1 MDKSSIR
8 VFTIAAICLA
18 TTAALSA
25 SASASLMATQFG
37 FPIMTQSG
45 QSFTFNSD
53 VASATDFESL
63 NIDFP
68 AFEGIM
74 AGSGMPASTAF
85 GNSGTIGAGMPD
97 MGNIGNLFDLSMF
110 KFR

>member
-18 TTAALSA
+18 AITACT
-25 SASASLMATQFG
+25 SASLMATQFG

-68 AFEGIM
+68 AFDGLM
-74 AGSGMPASTAF
+74 SGSSMPMPTGL
-85 GNSGTIGAGMPD
+85 GNHGTIGASMPE
-97 MGNIGNLFDLSMF
+97 MSSFGSLFDLSMF

>member
-18 TTAALSA
+18 AITACT
-25 SASASLMATQFG
+25 SASLLATQFG

-45 QSFTFNSD
+45 QSFMFNSD
-53 VASATDFESL
+53 VATATDFESL
-63 NIDFP
+63 NIEFP
-68 AFEGIM
+68 AFEGLM
-74 AGSGMPASTAF
+74 AGSGAPASTAF
-85 GNSGTIGAGMPD
+85 GNQGTIGSGMPD
-97 MGNIGNLFDLSMF
+97 MSSFGSLFDLSMF